1 MISGR
6 NNNLLLDLKK
16 ENNIPITSFS
26 FLFSEMI
33 QYMLNKSNDEKEFDL
48 EEKLSSLGYIEEQIN
63 EAFEKQYNNL
73 LDEKKKI
80 EIKIASTKDSLKNI
94 QTLNYEKDNQIVILN
109 NNKNNI
115 LLNENQMKNKI

>member
-48 EEKLSSLGYIEEQIN
+48 EEKLSSLGYPIG
-63 EAFEKQYNNL
+63 EKILEYCYV
-73 LDEKKKI
+73 
-80 EIKIASTKDSLKNI
+80 
-94 QTLNYEKDNQIVILN
+94 YEKNTKRETKIVSMLQFIHNNVWKILFG
-109 NNKNNI
+109 KQADG
-115 LLNENQMKNKI
+115 LQKYRR